1 MLYMYTIYTMYV
13 TIYAHDYARQK
24 TVFSRRNKSAQFLE
38 SDVKHLLQ
46 KEYLKRVHFIN
57 EVHQFSVKKFP
68 P

>member
-24 TVFSRRNKSAQFLE
+24 NVFFSRNKDAQFLE

-46 KEYLKRVHFIN
+46 KGIFKSAFYK
-57 EVHQFSVKKFP
+57 
-68 P
+68 